1 MKTNKPALDI
11 KIGKD
16 RDVLYAKVRPHTKEF
31 FELQK
36 EQAGARSLGEY
47 FDALAAKLKEM

>member
-36 EQAGARSLGEY
+36 EQYLLTLSL
-47 FDALAAKLKEM
+47 KLESIQ